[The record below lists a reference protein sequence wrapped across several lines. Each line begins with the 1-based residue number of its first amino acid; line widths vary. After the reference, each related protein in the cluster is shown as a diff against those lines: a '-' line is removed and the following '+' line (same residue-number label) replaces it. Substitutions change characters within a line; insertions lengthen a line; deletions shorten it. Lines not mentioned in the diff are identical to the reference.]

1 MNRIYKRYAESRRN
15 KDTSAFVRYMQTE
28 KQSVSDNYIQKKNE
42 IRANYLYGQAEKEMI
57 DNIAN
62 EIVKSVDEILD
73 KR

>member
-1 MNRIYKRYAESRRN
+1 MDKIYKRYAESRGN
-15 KDTSAFVRYMQTE
+15 KNTSAFVRYMQTE
-28 KQSVSDNYIQKKNE
+28 KQSVSDNYIQQKNE

>member
-1 MNRIYKRYAESRRN
+1 MNKIYKRYAESRRN
-15 KDTSAFVRYMQTE
+15 KDTSAFVGYMQTE
-28 KQSVSDNYIQKKNE
+28 KQSVSDNYIQQKNE
-42 IRANYLYGQAEKEMI
+42 INANYLYEQAEKEMI

>member
-1 MNRIYKRYAESRRN
+1 MNRRYKRYAESRGN
-15 KDTSAFVRYMQTE
+15 KNTSAFVRYMQTE
-28 KQSVSDNYIQKKNE
+28 KQSVSDNYIQQKNE
-42 IRANYLYGQAEKEMI
+42 INANYLYGQAEKEMI

>member
-1 MNRIYKRYAESRRN
+1 MDRIYKRYAESRRN

-28 KQSVSDNYIQKKNE
+28 KQSVSDNYIQQKNE

>member
-1 MNRIYKRYAESRRN
+1 M
-15 KDTSAFVRYMQTE
+15 
-28 KQSVSDNYIQKKNE
+28 SDNYIQQKNE
-42 IRANYLYGQAEKEMI
+42 INANYLYGQVEKEMI

>member
-1 MNRIYKRYAESRRN
+1 MNKIYKRYAESRRN
-15 KDTSAFVRYMQTE
+15 TDTSAFVRYMQTE
-28 KQSVSDNYIQKKNE
+28 KQSVSDNYIQQKNE

-62 EIVKSVDEILD
+62 EIVKSVDKILD